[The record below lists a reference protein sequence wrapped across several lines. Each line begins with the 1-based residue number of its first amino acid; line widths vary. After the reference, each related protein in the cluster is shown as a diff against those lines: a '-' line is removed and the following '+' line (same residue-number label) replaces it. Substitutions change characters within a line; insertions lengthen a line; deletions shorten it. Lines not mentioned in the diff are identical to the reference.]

1 MISKLAGPAGQRQ
14 VRMTARG
21 RRRAVAWRGLIVA
34 LALAFA
40 VAPGATG
47 QEPPTTRGT
56 VRLPGRT
63 GRQPAAATAPAAAA
77 EELQPTLVSPASP
90 QSTGPAIIEG
100 PGEQK
105 MIAMEFYDLHIDFL
119 LRLLSRE
126 AGVTIVR
133 PEEVTGLITVI
144 APEPVPLDQ
153 AFQILNSALKMRG
166 FTMVQSATGIYEVL
180 PIEEAAQSG
189 LPLRFGNRP
198 EDVEASDDVI
208 TQVIPLLNLAAT
220 DVASQ
225 IEGLV
230 SANASII
237 PTATNSLIIT
247 DSSVNIQRVLIFID
261 DIETQL
267 SAGLQVYQLQYYDAT
282 EMAQVLDAIV
292 LSRGAAGGAGAARP
306 AWERRVV
313 PTRGPAPRPA
323 ARAAAPAAATS
334 AGGPEFCYPDARTNS
349 LIVLATPVHLAQI
362 EELIESLDRPISLRD
377 SYFVYPV
384 QNLMAS
390 DLAQLIAPLVGAEV
404 STGTGA
410 GTAGTTRSQPQSS
423 TRTGTPFQRTS
434 SSPRTSSR
442 LSSRPE
448 QAAGLALEPVAS
460 IDATGTGSDPLGL
473 AQAPEGGPPSA
484 PPTALQPGVA
494 TPAVPEAVEMAVSGV
509 GQATIAADDNTNTLI
524 FSGPAEQIELIQQL
538 LAELDVLPPQVYIKV
553 IIAEVSLTRDT
564 SLGFQ
569 WNWLQNLAPYGGAQV
584 VGEFTTNFG
593 IGGTDDAGNPIAT
606 TPGLFG
612 QLTSDEFQGVVT
624 ALTTDSN
631 VRILSAPSIFTSNNQ
646 EAEITVSSSRPF
658 PTGQLTSTTAAGV
671 ISTSIRY
678 EPVGIVLR
686 VTPRVTQGD
695 IVRMEIQVNAD
706 EVGASVTVGD
716 QEFPSKETRQ
726 ASATLSCPD
735 GHTVVLGG
743 LMREGVRHN
752 STRVP
757 LLGDLPLIGP
767 LFRSSSVDREKSE
780 LLVFLTPHVVR
791 SPAHSAR
798 LTEEAKSALPEVPRS
813 LQAPADGSSATEG
826 D

>member
-1 MISKLAGPAGQRQ
+1 M
-14 VRMTARG
+14 
-21 RRRAVAWRGLIVA
+21 
-34 LALAFA
+34 
-40 VAPGATG
+40 
-47 QEPPTTRGT
+47 
-56 VRLPGRT
+56 
-63 GRQPAAATAPAAAA
+63 
-77 EELQPTLVSPASP
+77 
-90 QSTGPAIIEG
+90 
-100 PGEQK
+100 
-105 MIAMEFYDLHIDFL
+105 
-119 LRLLSRE
+119 
-126 AGVTIVR
+126 R

-144 APEPVPLDQ
+144 APEPVPLEQ

-180 PIEEAAQSG
+180 PIEQAAQSG
-189 LPLRFGNRP
+189 LPLRFGSFP
-198 EDVEASDDVI
+198 GDVEASDDVI
-208 TQVIPLLNLAAT
+208 TQVIPLLNLSAGEVAA
-220 DVASQ
+220 Q

-230 SANASII
+230 SDSASII

-267 SAGLQVYQLQYYDAT
+267 AAGLQVYQLQYYDAT

-292 LSRGAAGGAGAARP
+292 LSRGSAGGAGGARP

-313 PTRGPAPRPA
+313 PARGPAPRPA
-323 ARAAAPAAATS
+323 PRAAAATTS
-334 AGGPEFCYPDARTNS
+334 GVGPEFCYPDTRTNS

-362 EELIESLDRPISLRD
+362 EELIENLDRPISLRD

-410 GTAGTTRSQPQSS
+410 GAASTTRAQSSRS
-423 TRTGTPFQRTS
+423 TRTATSPQRTS
-434 SSPRTSSR
+434 SLPRANSP
-442 LSSRPE
+442 LSPSLA
-448 QAAGLALEPVAS
+448 QAAGLAVEPVAS
-460 IDATGTGSDPLGL
+460 IGETGTDSDPLTL
-473 AQAPEGGPPSA
+473 AQAPAGGRPSA
-484 PPTALQPGVA
+484 PPARPQPGVA
-494 TPAVPEAVEMAVSGV
+494 VPQAPATVAPGAVEMTVSGV
-509 GQATIAADDNTNTLI
+509 GEATIAADDNTNTLI
-524 FSGPAEQIELIQQL
+524 FSGPPEQIEMIQQL
-538 LAELDVLPPQVYIKV
+538 LTELDVLPPQVYIQV
-553 IIAEVSLTRDT
+553 IIAEVSLTSDT

-593 IGGTDDAGNPIAT
+593 LGGLDDGGNPIAT

-612 QLTSDEFQGVVT
+612 HLTSDEFEGVVT

-631 VRILSAPSIFTSNNQ
+631 VRILSAPGVFTSNNQ
-646 EAEITVSSSRPF
+646 EAKITVSSSRPF

-678 EPVGIVLR
+678 EPVGIVLL

-716 QEFPSKETRQ
+716 QDFPSKETRE
-726 ASATLSCPD
+726 ARATLSCPD
-735 GHTVVLGG
+735 SHTVVLGG
-743 LMREGVRHN
+743 LMRDGVRRT
-752 STRVP
+752 SSRVP

-767 LFRSSSVDREKSE
+767 LFRSSSVAREKSE

-791 SPAHSAR
+791 SPADSAR
-798 LTEEAKSALPEVPRS
+798 LTEEIKSALPEVPRS
-813 LQAPADGSSATEG
+813 LQAPADGSSETEG